1 MRVLILAFSGLLLL
15 GSTVAFLLY
24 VSILS
29 ILTVVVILLA
39 AVLMFL
45 SGVQVERQRRRL
57 LENPSEGRMPE
68 VQEVRTS
75 LDARLR
81 AEGVSADSRPYIVN

>member
-39 AVLMFL
+39 AMLMFVL
-45 SGVQVERQRRRL
+45 GVQVERQRRPL
-57 LENPSEGRMPE
+57 PENPSEGIMSD
-68 VQEVRTS
+68 VQEARTP
-75 LDARLR
+75 LDARVR
-81 AEGVSADSRPYIVN
+81 PVDVSAASRPYIVN